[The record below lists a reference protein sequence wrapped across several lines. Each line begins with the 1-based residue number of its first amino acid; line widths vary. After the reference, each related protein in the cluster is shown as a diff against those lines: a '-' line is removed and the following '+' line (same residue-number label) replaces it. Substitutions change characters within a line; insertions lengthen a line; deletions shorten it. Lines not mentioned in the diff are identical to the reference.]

1 MRGLDDMSVLVTGAG
16 RGIGLAVTERLVEEG
31 ALVAAADLGEPFEC
45 VGAKARLSGDVTS
58 EEDVDRIFEEAWDAL
73 GGVDALV
80 LCAGIHWVGPT
91 HEMRPE
97 DFDRV
102 LAVSARGTFLCCRAA
117 LPRMADRGS
126 GHILTFGSTAAV
138 AGAPGLTAYAAAKGA
153 VLQMTRSIAAEYA
166 HIGIRA
172 NCLCPG
178 ATNTPL
184 LRELMAGRADP
195 EKFRDAH
202 PIGRFAEPEEIAG
215 AAAWLLSDDASFMV
229 GATVM
234 CDGGFTAV

>member
-1 MRGLDDMSVLVTGAG
+1 MRGLNGMSVLVTGAG

-31 ALVAAADLGEPFEC
+31 ALVAAADLVEPVACE
-45 VGAKARLSGDVTS
+45 GAEARLSGDVTS
-58 EEDVDRIFEEAWDAL
+58 EEDVTRMLDEAWDAL
-73 GGVDALV
+73 EGVDALV
-80 LCAGIHWVGPT
+80 LCAGIHWAGPT

-117 LPRMADRGS
+117 LPRMVDRES

-184 LRELMAGRADP
+184 LRELMADRADP
-195 EKFRDAH
+195 QKFRDSH
-202 PIGRFAEPEEIAG
+202 PIGRFAEPAEIAG
-215 AAAWLLSDDASFMV
+215 AAAWLLSDDASYMV
-229 GATVM
+229 GAAVM
-234 CDGGFTAV
+234 CDGGFTTV

>member
-1 MRGLDDMSVLVTGAG
+1 MRGLEEMSVLVTGAG
-16 RGIGLAVTERLVEEG
+16 RGIGLAVTERLTEEG
-31 ALVAAADLGEPFEC
+31 ALVAAADLTDPVACE
-45 VGAKARLSGDVTS
+45 GAKARLSGDVTS
-58 EEDVDRIFEEAWDAL
+58 EEDVARILDEAWDAL
-73 GGVDALV
+73 EGVDALV

-91 HEMRPE
+91 HEMAPD

-117 LPRMADRGS
+117 LPRMVDRES

-166 HIGIRA
+166 PIGIRA

-184 LRELMAGRADP
+184 LRELMADREDP
-195 EKFRDAH
+195 QKFRDAH
-202 PIGRFAEPEEIAG
+202 PIGRFAEPEEIAA
-215 AAAWLLSDDASFMV
+215 AAAWLLSDDASYMV

-234 CDGGFTAV
+234 CDGGFTTV

>member
-1 MRGLDDMSVLVTGAG
+1 MRGLNGMSVLVTGAG
-16 RGIGLAVTERLVEEG
+16 RGIGLAVTERLGEEG
-31 ALVAAADLGEPFEC
+31 ALVAAADLGDPVACERAE
-45 VGAKARLSGDVTS
+45 VRLSGDVTS
-58 EEDVDRIFEEAWDAL
+58 EEDVTRMLDEAWEAL
-73 GGVDALV
+73 EGVDALV
-80 LCAGIHWVGPT
+80 LCAGIHWTGPT
-91 HEMRPE
+91 HEMPPE

-117 LPRMADRGS
+117 LPRMVDRES
-126 GHILTFGSTAAV
+126 GHLLTFGSTAAV

-184 LRELMAGRADP
+184 LQELMADRADP
-195 EKFRDAH
+195 QKFRDSH
-202 PIGRFAEPEEIAG
+202 PIGRFAEPAEIAG
-215 AAAWLLSDDASFMV
+215 AAAWLLSDDASYMV
-229 GATVM
+229 GAAVM
-234 CDGGFTAV
+234 CDGGFTTV

>member
-1 MRGLDDMSVLVTGAG
+1 MSVLVTGAG

-31 ALVAAADLGEPFEC
+31 ARVAASDLTEPVAC
-45 VGAKARLSGDVTS
+45 VGAEARLSGNVTS
-58 EEDVDRIFEEAWDAL
+58 EGDVARVFDEAWDAL
-73 GGVDALV
+73 DGVDALV

-91 HEMRPE
+91 HEMRAE

-117 LPRMADRGS
+117 LPRMVERES
-126 GHILTFGSTAAV
+126 GRILTFGSTAAV

-153 VLQMTRSIAAEYA
+153 VLQITRSIAAEYA

-178 ATNTPL
+178 ATDTPL
-184 LRELMAGRADP
+184 LRELMADRADP
-195 EKFRDAH
+195 QGFRDAH
-202 PIGRFAEPEEIAG
+202 PIGRFAEPSEIAG
-215 AAAWLLSDDASFMV
+215 AAAWLLSEDASYMV
-229 GATVM
+229 GAAVM
-234 CDGGFTAV
+234 CDGGFTTV